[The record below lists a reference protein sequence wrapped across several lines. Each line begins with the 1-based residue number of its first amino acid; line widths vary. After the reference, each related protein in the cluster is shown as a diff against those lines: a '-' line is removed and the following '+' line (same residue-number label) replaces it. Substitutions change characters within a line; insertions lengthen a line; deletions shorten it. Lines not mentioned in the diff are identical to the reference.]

1 MDVKDMS
8 RISKKWV
15 ERASVAGADYQAGT
29 SSPRRSWA
37 QAAAAAEANYKDG
50 VTRAAAAGRFGK
62 GGGKAGDA
70 KFQRGVTEKGVARY
84 PAGVAAA
91 PADCGVLCLLL
102 PTLHSNRPTATPFD
116 CTRSWSIAT
125 RRFVCVS
132 MAAVYS
138 LVAESSASRA
148 VASFCCASPSDS

>member
-8 RISKKWV
+8 RISRKWV

-37 QAAAAAEANYKDG
+37 QAAAAAESNYKDG

-62 GGGKAGDA
+62 GVGKAGDA

-91 PADCGVLCLLL
+91 SNDFSAGFEPFRAALQST
-102 PTLHSNRPTATPFD
+102 TLQPRKARRDPSNLQRVAQVVQAMIKTAEAQG
-116 CTRSWSIAT
+116 R
-125 RRFVCVS
+125 
-132 MAAVYS
+132 
-138 LVAESSASRA
+138 
-148 VASFCCASPSDS
+148 